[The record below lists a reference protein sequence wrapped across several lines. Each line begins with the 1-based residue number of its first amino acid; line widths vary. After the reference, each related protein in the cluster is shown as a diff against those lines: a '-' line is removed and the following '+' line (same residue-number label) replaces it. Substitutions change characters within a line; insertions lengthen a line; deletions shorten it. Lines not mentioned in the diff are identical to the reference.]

1 MPPMP
6 ATNLH
11 VAGTRQ
17 PRARAAAPALRAL
30 ALAACGGF
38 AWLLAAPAFAEKA
51 DRNKPT
57 QIDADSFSGDEL
69 KQTGVYSGNVVVVRG
84 TLRMTGERLE
94 LKQDPEGYRFAVI
107 TVAPGKLATF
117 RQRRDPD
124 RPGIEEHVEGMAERI
139 EYDEKADTVRFVN
152 RAVWRRLENGEPRD
166 ELSGSQILYDSRNSR
181 YTAGGSQTPGGND
194 RTRTILA
201 PRSEAPA
208 TPAAPV
214 PLKPAPN
221 PPAAKE

>member
-1 MPPMP
+1 MHLP
-6 ATNLH
+6 
-11 VAGTRQ
+11 GSRQ
-17 PRARAAAPALRAL
+17 SVAAA
-30 ALAACGGF
+30 
-38 AWLLAAPAFAEKA
+38 AFAATLVALGGTVLPAHAERA
-51 DRNKPT
+51 DRTKPT

-69 KQTGVYSGNVVVVRG
+69 KQTGVYAGSVVVVRG

-94 LKQDPEGYRFAVI
+94 MKQDPEGYRHAVI
-107 TVAPGKLATF
+107 TVTPGKLATF

-139 EYDEKADTVRFVN
+139 EYDEKADTVRFIN

-181 YTAGGSQTPGGND
+181 YTASGAESAGGNS

-201 PRSEAPA
+201 PRSETPESPPPPA
-208 TPAAPV
+208 
-214 PLKPAPN
+214 PLKSTPTPPPAP
-221 PPAAKE
+221 KE